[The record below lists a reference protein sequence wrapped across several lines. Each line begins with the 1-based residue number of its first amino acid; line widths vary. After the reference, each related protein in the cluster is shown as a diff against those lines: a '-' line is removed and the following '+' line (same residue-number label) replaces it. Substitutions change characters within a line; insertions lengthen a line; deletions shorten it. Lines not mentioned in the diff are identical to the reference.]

1 MAAWKA
7 KKLEQGAWMDGRDHA
22 SIEGSLKLQYGRNW
36 CAEDYMDL
44 IPEFPDFTS
53 DETRRASTYTPLYGE
68 PVPLGRMLVSEI
80 CAQHANLKNRKPS
93 DWNDAWIQAFEQ
105 ELDYRA
111 TRHSYETS
119 PTADKIGG

>member
-1 MAAWKA
+1 
-7 KKLEQGAWMDGRDHA
+7 
-22 SIEGSLKLQYGRNW
+22 
-36 CAEDYMDL
+36 MDL
-44 IPEFPDFTS
+44 IPEFPDFTN

-68 PVPLGRMLVSEI
+68 PVPLERMLVSEI

-93 DWNDAWIQAFEQ
+93 DWNDAWIHAFEQ